1 MSLIGR
7 YSVKC
12 QVSDD
17 GSAYV
22 GLGFIGSANPL
33 MLDDHGIFKHYSTKY
48 SSSNNLLNAYQQKNH
63 AGKPYYP
70 SEQESGQDK
79 MPTGNFN
86 RVAAGGSFKVHT
98 HFE

>member
-1 MSLIGR
+1 LDNGVNADTVADDGVYSRFFTNVSLSGR

-33 MLDDHGIFKHYSTKY
+33 MLDDHGTVDFKESPPNILFKCF
-48 SSSNNLLNAYQQKNH
+48 NH
-63 AGKPYYP
+63 IVKPYYP
-70 SEQESGQDK
+70 SEHELG
-79 MPTGNFN
+79 P
-86 RVAAGGSFKVHT
+86 
-98 HFE
+98 